1 MAFLFDTDAIS
12 ELLRP
17 RPARAYTKW
26 LMNIPR
32 EEQFTSAV
40 VIGELYKGAYR
51 SQARERHVT
60 NIEQRI
66 LPAVTVLPY
75 DTGTAKVFGRI
86 RAYLEETGTILPDA
100 DIQIAATAL
109 CHDLELVTG
118 NLRHFSRIGSLKL
131 NTILADSRQMHRAV
145 YE

>member
-17 RPARAYTKW
+17 HPAIAYVKW
-26 LMNIPR
+26 IMKVAR

-51 SQARERHVT
+51 SQDWERHLT
-60 NIEQRI
+60 NIEQRV

-75 DTGTAKVFGRI
+75 DISIAKVFGKI
-86 RAYLEETGTILPDA
+86 RAHLEEIGTILPDA
-100 DIQIAATAL
+100 DIQIAATAIG
-109 CHDLELVTG
+109 HNLELITG
-118 NLRHFSRIGSLKL
+118 NLRHFSRISDLKL
-131 NTILADSRQMHRAV
+131 NNILANSRNI
-145 YE
+145 